1 MGWAPRDR
9 PDTPARSRSADGAA
23 TYSCRR
29 PAPPTPPPRSP
40 APGAPTGPAD
50 PAGRAPRCLHRPS
63 GRVRV
68 TTLVEQHP
76 HPHEPLV
83 DAIALEARVVQHALA
98 VGPQPLSR
106 RDEGGEGAVTSGG
119 RPSAWL
125 LLASPPD
132 PRAAPAG
139 RAAGPHALIALVP
152 ILAQGLAHDALKLR
166 GNIRVKS
173 RQWRGLPVEDG
184 HDDVAAALAS
194 ERASPRDHLVEHHP
208 SDQMSVR
215 WSTSRPR
222 TCSGD
227 M

>member
-9 PDTPARSRSADGAA
+9 PDTPARSRSAGGAA

-63 GRVRV
+63 GPRPRHA
-68 TTLVEQHP
+68 LVEQHP

-83 DAIALEARVVQHALA
+83 DAIPLEARVVQHALA

-106 RDEGGEGAVTSGG
+106 RDERRRAVASGG

-125 LLASPPD
+125 LLASAARSSRSACRSSSRSLVPDSARPD
-132 PRAAPAG
+132 PCAAPCPRCAEAPREHPGQIAPAARAPG
-139 RAAGPHALIALVP
+139 RGWPPGRRCGSPA
-152 ILAQGLAHDALKLR
+152 
-166 GNIRVKS
+166 N
-173 RQWRGLPVEDG
+173 G
-184 HDDVAAALAS
+184 H
-194 ERASPRDHLVEHHP
+194 
-208 SDQMSVR
+208 
-215 WSTSRPR
+215 RPA
-222 TCSGD
+222 TIS
-227 M
+227 